1 MSDYF
6 ATTWT
11 VFYQALRSMEF
22 TGRNTGVDCHFLLQ
36 GILPTQGSGSR
47 LLCLLRWQADA
58 LPLFHLGNIIASLE
72 LENLHV
78 CKSLG
83 KWKRWSRAGE
93 VRRIQ
98 SHVPRNRSLSGVCC
112 NSRGAG
118 FRRFSVT
125 TAHPSEASEEI
136 HRFLR
141 LVPLHSFCS
150 FLDIFIIICF
160 YWLAF

>member
-1 MSDYF
+1 MTKVGWSCLSFSRSQLGTNKTPSY
-6 ATTWT
+6 W
-11 VFYQALRSMEF
+11 ALAKQ
-22 TGRNTGVDCHFLLQ
+22 FLLRVV
-36 GILPTQGSGSR
+36 PTQGQNIH
-47 LLCLLRWQADA
+47 LLHLLHWQADA

-83 KWKRWSRAGE
+83 KWKRWSHAGE

-98 SHVPRNRSLSGVCC
+98 SHVPQNRSLSGVCC

-118 FRRFSVT
+118 FRRFTVT

-136 HRFLR
+136 HRILG

-150 FLDIFIIICF
+150 FLVIFIIICF